1 MGDQKGNYSDLR
13 ACRAS
18 PLSISLED
26 DHTQFPIGG
35 KDSGSEDSAAGLPF
49 SVKELESYIHDVMG
63 RWKAPGMAVAI
74 VNGNETWAKGFG
86 YASFPSTPV
95 TPHTLFYTGSTT
107 KSFTT
112 AALSLLIDNSSS
124 ADTEIPKLS
133 WTTPISQLLRDDF
146 DAASHQTGYPP
157 HDLAFVKSSR
167 AQVRRLRHLPLSAE
181 PRQRFQYNNHMFTAL
196 GHLVEVLSGGTWLGA
211 FFREHLWAPM
221 GMDETFLNRGDPRF
235 RAVGSELV
243 LADGYYWRNNSQ
255 GAAGYVKRPRVP
267 ADWDTGAGAVIS
279 NVLDYAKYLR
289 VMMREEGPI
298 SVKGHRELRTS
309 RSFFDEQGPPFTGPV
324 TYTLGWMHGVFEG
337 VETWHHTGTVNE
349 FVTSMMM
356 IPSQEMGIVVMCN
369 AASRAKN
376 LVWYRIMY
384 ELLGVEESRR
394 FDFEEK
400 FRREEKQGQH
410 LVDGSR
416 KRLYPHI
423 PDPPLLPSAALDKYA
438 GRYRDPGYGDF
449 TIDLVCDGNDD
460 GDGSSAKPHITA
472 SGLGKGGECHL
483 EAHAEDTSMFDFV
496 FMLEHV
502 SGDYWVGYAHVKG
515 LTDPGE
521 PLASVR
527 AQFRLNE
534 RGEVSEFGIDLRIEE
549 DDEVPLVWFTRV
561 N

>member
-1 MGDQKGNYSDLR
+1 MKSNSAGVDL
-13 ACRAS
+13 
-18 PLSISLED
+18 
-26 DHTQFPIGG
+26 
-35 KDSGSEDSAAGLPF
+35 
-49 SVKELESYIHDVMG
+49 
-63 RWKAPGMAVAI
+63 
-74 VNGNETWAKGFG
+74 
-86 YASFPSTPV
+86 

-124 ADTEIPKLS
+124 ADPDTGTPKLT

-146 DAASHQTGYPP
+146 VLSDDWATAHVTLEDAASHRTGYPP
-157 HDLAFVKSSR
+157 HDLAFAQSSR
-167 AQVRRLRHLPLSAE
+167 DQVRRLRHLPLSAE

-196 GHLVEVLSGGTWLGA
+196 GHLVEVLSAGTWLGA
-211 FFREHLWAPM
+211 FFNEYLHLWAPM
-221 GMDETFLNRGDPRF
+221 GMDDTFLNRGDPRF
-235 RAVGSELV
+235 RAVEAELV

-255 GAAGYVKRPRVP
+255 GVAGYYVKRPRVP
-267 ADWDTGAGAVIS
+267 ADWDSGAGAVIS

-298 SVKGHRELRTS
+298 SAAGHRELKTS

-324 TYTLGWMHGVFEG
+324 TYALGWMHGVFEG

-356 IPSQEMGIVVMCN
+356 MPSRDMGIVVMCN
-369 AASRAKN
+369 SASRAKN

-384 ELLGVEESRR
+384 DLLGVEESRR
-394 FDFEEK
+394 FDFEQE
-400 FRREEKQGQH
+400 FRREEKQGRH
-410 LVDGSR
+410 LMDGSR
-416 KRLYPHI
+416 KRLYPHV
-423 PDPPLLPSAALDKYA
+423 PSPPLIPSAALDQHA

-449 TIDLVCDGNDD
+449 IIDLVCDESNGGDVD
-460 GDGSSAKPHITA
+460 SLETHITDSEPAEAARKGDG
-472 SGLGKGGECHL
+472 CHL

-496 FMLEHV
+496 FVLEHV
-502 SGDYWVGYAHVKG
+502 SGDYWVGWAHVKG

-527 AQFRLNE
+527 AQFRLSE
-534 RGEVSEFGIDLRIEE
+534 RGEVSEVGIDLRIEE

-561 N
+561 S